1 MKKHFLGD
9 GPALVTRV
17 TKVTRL
23 EGQVSPTFTLP
34 TPLHMSVSCA
44 ALVASLT
51 LIKLVYLSVM
61 VPRNK

>member
-23 EGQVSPTFTLP
+23 EGQVFPTSILP
-34 TPLHMSVSCA
+34 TPLHISASCA
-44 ALVASLT
+44 VLVSKLT